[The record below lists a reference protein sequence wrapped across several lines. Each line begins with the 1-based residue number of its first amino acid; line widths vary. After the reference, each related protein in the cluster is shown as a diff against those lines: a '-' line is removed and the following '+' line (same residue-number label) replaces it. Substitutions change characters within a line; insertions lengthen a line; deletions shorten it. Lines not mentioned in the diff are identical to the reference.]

1 MNDLLAFIKKFKV
14 HFTFI
19 GLVII
24 SLLLISLN
32 VNNRL
37 GGFRSF
43 MIVSISNLQKLVP
56 ITLNPATT
64 KNINQELR
72 QLNLE
77 LYSDV
82 VSTKAAIKEYN
93 KLKKMVEYQQ
103 EQAVPTIVGKVIGK
117 STIETRTYI
126 TIDKGLVDGI
136 QRGMAVRTDAGLVG
150 TVSGVSENN
159 SIIETMK
166 NKHIKVAV
174 KTQRTNTQGIM
185 VWQGGN
191 EMRIEKI
198 SSDYDVQS
206 GDIVLTSNMS
216 NKYPIDIPIGQ
227 ITAVTENPAS
237 FFYDITLKP
246 FANFEELEYLFVVN
260 MVPDEER
267 LRLIEEIETNLKNRA
282 EK

>member
-1 MNDLLAFIKKFKV
+1 MNDLFTFLKRFKV

-19 GLVII
+19 LLVIV
-24 SLLLISLN
+24 SLLLISMN

-56 ITLNPATT
+56 ITLNPTTT

-103 EQAVPTIVGKVIGK
+103 EQNIPTIVGKVIGN

-126 TIDKGLVDGI
+126 TIDKGSNDGI
-136 QRGMAVRTDAGLVG
+136 ERGMSVRTDAGLVG
-150 TVSGVSENN
+150 TISGVSENN
-159 SIIETMK
+159 SIIETLR
-166 NKHIKVAV
+166 NKHIKVAI
-174 KTQRTNTQGIM
+174 KTQRTNTQGIL
-185 VWQGGN
+185 VWQGGS
-191 EMRIEKI
+191 EMNIEKI
-198 SSDYDVQS
+198 SSDYDVQT

-216 NKYPIDIPIGQ
+216 NKYPVDIPIGQ
-227 ITAVTENPAS
+227 ITGVEENPAS
-237 FFYDITLKP
+237 FFYDIQLKP

-260 MVPDEER
+260 QVPDVER
-267 LRLIEEIETNLKNRA
+267 LKLIEEIETNLKNRA